1 MSVQKLIN
9 VRLLVGGHIGAS
21 EIEGIDLLVLPFQ
34 ESSCGIA
41 FLLGEFGDFSKP
53 IIVPRCERNS
63 LCYYKSAGFLR
74 NAADVLF

>member
-1 MSVQKLIN
+1 MHTQKLIN
-9 VRLLVGGHIGAS
+9 VSLLVGGRIRAR

-34 ESSCGIA
+34 ESSGGIV
-41 FLLGEFGDFSKP
+41 FLLGELGGFSKL
-53 IIVPRCERNS
+53 IIVPRSERNS